1 MITSDGVV
9 FCTFRC
15 KVFLFTAALQ
25 CCSWNSLQNLAF
37 RGIPQQPFESRN
49 HKLRDIH
56 PDTSAEIFWLQA
68 AGWSLSAW
76 VFVIDNNTGACCDQE
91 PGVCNWPNLR
101 CATVATSIGRK
112 SQNTLQTEYKHNL
125 SVSPDRDDFSVL
137 VANLKKRKAGACAE
151 SCSGFARTL
160 DAKEKAKDKHHDI
173 MSLPRILRPSPFCK
187 VVKKGTYQISS
198 NIFKHPNI
206 IQPAVNSLSRGK
218 FVCSAWVPQPLCHMF
233 RVLQLHGLQGGQAP
247 LPKLHDL
254 SNCRPSH
261 VVPGCS
267 AQMASKGPMVPV
279 GDHHVVSIF
288 LCPIENQVSAR
299 LYRALLAATSPGA
312 DWTTLYN
319 FPCSPGTERWKE
331 AMWIILEILENG
343 VYGVPHSKDWFWMFL
358 ALSVDSLPISV
369 QKDVLW
375 KRLQYQPLALV
386 QLWCLGK
393 RMDGRPLWPA
403 PV

>member
-1 MITSDGVV
+1 MGSCSAPFGAKCFCSRHRCNVV
-9 FCTFRC
+9 VVETPS
-15 KVFLFTAALQ
+15 KTLLFAGSPL
-25 CCSWNSLQNLAF
+25 
-37 RGIPQQPFESRN
+37 QPFESRN

-56 PDTSAEIFWLQA
+56 PDTSSEIFWLQA

-76 VFVIDNNTGACCDQE
+76 VFAIDNKTGACCDQE

-112 SQNTLQTEYKHNL
+112 SQTTLQTEYKHNL

-206 IQPAVNSLSRGK
+206 IQPAVNSLSRRK
-218 FVCSAWVPQPLCHMF
+218 FVTAWVPQPLCHMF

-261 VVPGCS
+261 VVPEMVTAQRWQVRAPWYRLEITMLFHLWTYFSEQPHRKPSFCS
-267 AQMASKGPMVPV
+267 ALPRTARCNISWSRLNNLIQLSLLSWNRKMERSHVDNTGNPGEWSIWSPSLKRSFGHFQSRSRRMFSGRDCSTSRWRLSSFGASESAWMAGHCGLP
-279 GDHHVVSIF
+279 
-288 LCPIENQVSAR
+288 CP
-299 LYRALLAATSPGA
+299 L
-312 DWTTLYN
+312 
-319 FPCSPGTERWKE
+319 
-331 AMWIILEILENG
+331 
-343 VYGVPHSKDWFWMFL
+343 
-358 ALSVDSLPISV
+358 
-369 QKDVLW
+369 
-375 KRLQYQPLALV
+375 
-386 QLWCLGK
+386 
-393 RMDGRPLWPA
+393 
-403 PV
+403 